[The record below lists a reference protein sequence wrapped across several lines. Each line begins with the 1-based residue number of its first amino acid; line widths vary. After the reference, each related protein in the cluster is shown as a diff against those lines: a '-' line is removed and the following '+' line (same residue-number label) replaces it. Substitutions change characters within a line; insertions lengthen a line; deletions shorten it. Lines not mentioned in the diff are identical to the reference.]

1 MKKLAFSI
9 FLFVCLSKQNKLKTK
24 TMNTTETT
32 LTFIVNNITIITVIT
47 VIGSALIYEMI
58 SQVKKVLTSK
68 N

>member
-1 MKKLAFSI
+1 
-9 FLFVCLSKQNKLKTK
+9 
-24 TMNTTETT
+24 MNTTETT

-47 VIGSALIYEMI
+47 VIGSALIYEGI